1 MNYSLGEETKNLI
14 EEVLELANLGND
26 YEVISQDLRN
36 ISLAIKGKLYAIR
49 IFNLDEKE
57 LTFFLYEF
65 GENNSICLLYQGLYD
80 IEKNEIVN
88 YVD

>member
-36 ISLAIKGKLYAIR
+36 ISLAIKGKLYSIR

-57 LTFFLYEF
+57 LTFFLYEL